1 MQFNPKEKMPFSDK
15 TPINSTEAAN
25 DHLEVQPEAKEIQ
38 LSQKLEQ
45 ILIGNDFKQTLLQEL
60 KATPELSQKLSLDPN
75 QSETELI
82 KTIES
87 SIKDLSNNTS
97 HLIKV
102 IELITIIRTDPKKI
116 ASVPGKFIEV
126 LGQNTKFME
135 QFESYIQEQTQSDSI
150 TKKIAARLVQLN
162 LKTNPMV
169 LASKYAGLLVH
180 SLGFISED
188 ESTQMEINAQNSTEN
203 AALKSWILLQTIKHN
218 DIFKKEIKDYAL
230 NQFEKESN

>member
-1 MQFNPKEKMPFSDK
+1 MQFNPEEQMPFSDAPNK
-15 TPINSTEAAN
+15 NRTEATN
-25 DHLEVQPEAKEIQ
+25 DNVEVQPEAKEVQ

-45 ILIGNDFKQTLLQEL
+45 ILIGNDFKQALLQEL
-60 KATPELSQKLSLDPN
+60 KANPDLAKKLSLDTN
-75 QSETELI
+75 QPETELI
-82 KTIES
+82 KVIES
-87 SIKDLSNNTS
+87 SLKDLSNNTS

-135 QFESYIQEQTQSDSI
+135 QFENYIKEQTQSESI

-188 ESTQMEINAQNSTEN
+188 EGTQMEINAQNSTEN

-218 DIFKKEIKDYAL
+218 DIFQEEIKDYAL